1 MSSIKKRWKQ
11 KEALWLPFNLFKKIL
26 NSSFYSF
33 RIHT

>member
-1 MSSIKKRWKQ
+1 MSSIKKRSKQ